1 MPHAQ
6 VFRELSMNFQNLSHR
21 QCKVMENV
29 FIRADVWS
37 LIYGDMS
44 LECLNHQRAN
54 RFIPR
59 SMADN
64 NMLKT
69 LAVVWKEE
77 HITAVWSLTSHGW
90 MKKYI
95 MVGEEE
101 VLSLWWAF
109 DGLQIIVDTAFQ
121 FMKHVSRRKVFTGG
135 WLTLYPLWEL
145 HLQRPI
151 NS

>member
-6 VFRELSMNFQNLSHR
+6 VFTELSMNFQNLSHR

-44 LECLNHQRAN
+44 LECLNHQPAN

-77 HITAVWSLTSHGW
+77 HITAVWPVMDGW
-90 MKKYI
+90 KNMSWWKKKKYC
-95 MVGEEE
+95 
-101 VLSLWWAF
+101 LF
-109 DGLQIIVDTAFQ
+109 DGLLMGFKSLKTLPF
-121 FMKHVSRRKVFTGG
+121 HSSRRKVFTWG
-135 WLTLYPLWEL
+135 WLTLHPLWEL
-145 HLQRPI
+145 QLQRPI